1 MKIYNKKISVNHPP
15 FIIAEISANH
25 NNSIKRTLNLVSE
38 AKKAGADAI
47 KLQTYK
53 SGVFDIKF

>member
-25 NNSIKRTLNLVSE
+25 NNSIKRTLNDKVLLINTIE
-38 AKKAGADAI
+38 
-47 KLQTYK
+47 
-53 SGVFDIKF
+53 